1 MDKSFDNRNR
11 GDKKILLNS
20 KNINKEPFK
29 SLPGSSKNS
38 DLNKRGS
45 VLIASGM
52 GLPFSGGLGTAKDS
66 FANNRTNSQL
76 HEPLSAYHQKED
88 GDMIRED
95 GAALSMSDLDSEV
108 LLGGADPLVKF
119 GVDMTELSEYL
130 DNIITVVNQH
140 AKLLDKVSEE
150 LEVRPK

>member
-1 MDKSFDNRNR
+1 
-11 GDKKILLNS
+11 
-20 KNINKEPFK
+20 
-29 SLPGSSKNS
+29 
-38 DLNKRGS
+38 
-45 VLIASGM
+45 
-52 GLPFSGGLGTAKDS
+52 
-66 FANNRTNSQL
+66 
-76 HEPLSAYHQKED
+76 
-88 GDMIRED
+88 MIRED